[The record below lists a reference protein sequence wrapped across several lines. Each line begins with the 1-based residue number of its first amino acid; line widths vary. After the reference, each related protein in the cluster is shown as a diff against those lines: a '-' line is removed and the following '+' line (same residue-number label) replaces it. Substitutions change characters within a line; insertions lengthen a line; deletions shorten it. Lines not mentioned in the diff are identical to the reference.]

1 MAEESDLERTEPAS
15 PRRLEQA
22 RERGQVPRSSELST
36 FAVLLAAG
44 GGLMLM
50 GSALVDTLTRLLRV
64 SLTLDRTAAFDTSQL
79 GARLYDGAAAVLL
92 GFSPWFLL
100 VALVALLVP
109 TLVSGWLFTFQAL
122 QPDFSRLNPAR
133 GLGRIFSWH
142 GVIELGKAVLKS
154 ALIGGVAVA
163 VVWAER
169 AEIVALVSEPVRS
182 GLAHLAHLL
191 GASFLSI
198 AGAMALIVVVD
209 VPFQIW
215 DHARQ
220 LRMTRDEV
228 RQELRESEGDPQLK
242 ARIRSIQ
249 RDVARRR
256 MMSEVPKA
264 DVVVTNP
271 EHYAVALKY
280 SEGRMRAP
288 HVVAK
293 GATLIAQ
300 RIVELAR
307 SHEVPV
313 LRAPPLARALFVHA
327 QVGQDI
333 PAALYNAVAEVL
345 AWVYQLRR
353 FETAGGARPQEP
365 SGLSVPPELDPQFGT
380 DSGRAAP
387 PLDR

>member
-1 MAEESDLERTEPAS
+1 
-15 PRRLEQA
+15 
-22 RERGQVPRSSELST
+22 
-36 FAVLLAAG
+36 
-44 GGLMLM
+44 
-50 GSALVDTLTRLLRV
+50 
-64 SLTLDRTAAFDTSQL
+64 
-79 GARLYDGAAAVLL
+79 
-92 GFSPWFLL
+92 
-100 VALVALLVP
+100 
-109 TLVSGWLFTFQAL
+109 
-122 QPDFSRLNPAR
+122 
-133 GLGRIFSWH
+133 
-142 GVIELGKAVLKS
+142 
-154 ALIGGVAVA
+154 VA
-163 VVWAER
+163 VVWAAR
-169 AEIVALVSEPVRS
+169 AEIVALVSEPVRP

-191 GASFLSI
+191 GASFLII

-215 DHARQ
+215 DHGRQ

-228 RQELRESEGDPQLK
+228 RQELRETEGDPQLK

-256 MMSEVPKA
+256 MMGQVPKA

-280 SEGRMRAP
+280 TEGRMRAP
-288 HVVAK
+288 RVVAK

-353 FETAGGARPQEP
+353 FETAGGARPHEP
-365 SGLSVPPELDPQFGT
+365 SGLPVPPELDPQFGT
-380 DSGRAAP
+380 DSGRPPP